1 MTGYRFFVGQVMEVE
16 CLLAVEIQLASSAP
30 PEGLDSLISHRFH
43 GSGRCWSL
51 RMSQSLMPLQE
62 RLFAFRMIQAENLQ
76 LLNAFLIIFT
86 AVQPFQIEL
95 ISE

>member
-1 MTGYRFFVGQVMEVE
+1 MPSGCRNPT
-16 CLLAVEIQLASSAP
+16 ASSAP
-30 PEGLDSLISHRFH
+30 PEGLDSLISHKFH

-76 LLNAFLIIFT
+76 LINAFLIIFT

-95 ISE
+95 IQSSELIAQNH